1 MTIAFWCVLIAGFMP
16 YIWVSVAKIGAGKY
30 DNNAPREFLERLEGW
45 RKRANWAQTNS
56 FEAFPF
62 FAAAVIIG
70 HLTSGGGNETIN
82 NLAMG
87 FIGCRLVYGFLY
99 IYDLATLRSLVWT
112 GGIACIVGIFIVS
125 AG

>member
-1 MTIAFWCVLIAGFMP
+1 MTIAFWCVLAAGFIP
-16 YIWVSVAKIGAGKY
+16 YIWVSLAKLGGGKY
-30 DNNAPREFLERLEGW
+30 DNNAPREFVKKLEGW
-45 RKRANWAQTNS
+45 RKRAAWAETNS

-70 HLTSGGGNETIN
+70 HIASGPNDMVN
-82 NLAMG
+82 NLAMA
-87 FIGCRLVYGFLY
+87 FVACRLVYGFLY

-112 GGIACIVGIFIVS
+112 GGVACIVGIFIVS